1 MGAQARVES
10 DAESLSVLISKASER
25 RLGGLS
31 YGGEVSPEETYQY
44 LKQHAGLLVDVRTIP
59 EWQSVGMPDISST
72 KGAFAPVSWKIA
84 PNMVLNTEFA
94 NQIAETGI
102 DKSTPIFFLCRSGGR
117 SLDAAV
123 TMTQAGYTCCFN
135 VTGGFEGGSDNIG
148 WKAANLP
155 CKQG

>member
-1 MGAQARVES
+1 MGAQACVES
-10 DAESLSVLISKASER
+10 DAESLSLLVSRASER

-44 LKQHAGLLVDVRTIP
+44 LKQQAGLLVDVRTIP

-72 KGAFAPVSWKIA
+72 RGAFAPISWKIA
-84 PNMVLNTEFA
+84 PNMALNTDFA
-94 NQIAETGI
+94 KQLSEASI
-102 DKSTPIFFLCRSGGR
+102 DKTTPIFFICRSGGR

-123 TMTQAGYTCCFN
+123 TMTQAGYMRCFN
-135 VTGGFEGGSDNIG
+135 ITGGFEGGADNIG